1 MKVMPISDQQT
12 EIGACFWNLSDEAG
26 DDVTVELS
34 KRIRSDGTDVE
45 VIDVE
50 ELSRSLSLDA
60 LPYGEA
66 RSAAVAYPIV
76 RLQKHGI
83 VTIVD
88 DNQISSQMLSKLE
101 DQLEK
106 LTFIVDSS
114 VESESLQHT
123 FECPE
128 GESSGEIVDAL
139 MDYGEDRGLFAEGV
153 SDQRSDEEVTDRLKN
168 LGYI

>member
-1 MKVMPISDQQT
+1 MSDQQT
-12 EIGACFWNLSDEAG
+12 EIGACFWNLSG
-26 DDVTVELS
+26 DDLTRQLS
-34 KRIRSDGTDVE
+34 ERIRSDGTSVE
-45 VIDVE
+45 VIDTG
-50 ELSRSLSLDA
+50 ELSRSLSLDS
-60 LPYGEA
+60 LPDDEA
-66 RSAAVAYPIV
+66 RADAVSFPIV

-88 DNQISSQMLSKLE
+88 DNQISPELLSKLE

-128 GESSGEIVDAL
+128 GDSSGEIVDAL